1 MAKTRELG
9 ADVLYGP
16 APREIPL
23 PDAPLV
29 SVIAQVRFPT
39 LLTVPLSER
48 IIGFHEAIRERYP
61 YLDRQ
66 DIPAVVFMSGSSLKP
81 VGEPVVHWRFADDPT
96 NYKWR
101 VTLSTEFLA
110 LETRAYE
117 SRKDFLRRLET
128 IVQTLEDTLAPTHM
142 MRLGIRYVDQVKGE
156 PLSRIETLLKKEVLG
171 VACSIGS
178 SATQLLTQ
186 LSVAATPGELVA
198 RWGKLPANMTIDPN
212 AVPPIDAESWLLD
225 LDVSRSAAMPFETK
239 AIVETASVAAERVYA
254 VFRWMVTD
262 EFLRTYGGR
271 V

>member
-1 MAKTRELG
+1 MAKTREL
-9 ADVLYGP
+9 AASVLHGP
-16 APREIPL
+16 APSEIPL

-39 LLTVPLSER
+39 LLAVSLPDR

-66 DIPAVVFMSGSSLKP
+66 EVPPFFVMSGSSPKP
-81 VGEPVVHWRFADDPT
+81 VGESVVHWRFADDPA
-96 NYKWR
+96 NYRWR
-101 VTLSTEFLA
+101 ATLSTEFVA

-117 SRKDFLRRLET
+117 SRKDFLGRLET
-128 IVQTLEDTLAPTHM
+128 ILQTLEDTLDPMHM
-142 MRLGIRYVDQVKGE
+142 TRLGIRYVDQVKGE
-156 PLSRIETLLKKEVLG
+156 PLSRIETLLEKEVLG
-171 VACSIGS
+171 VACSIGA

-186 LSVAATPGELVA
+186 LSVAATPGELLA

-212 AVPPIDAESWLLD
+212 AVPPLGEESWLLD
-225 LDVSRSAAMPFETK
+225 LDVSRSATSSFETK
-239 AIVETASVAAERVYA
+239 AIIETATFAAERVYT

-262 EFLRTYGGR
+262 EFLRTYGGK

>member
-1 MAKTRELG
+1 MAKTREPA
-9 ADVLYGP
+9 ADVLHG
-16 APREIPL
+16 APPSEIPL
-23 PDAPLV
+23 SDAPLV

-39 LLTVPLSER
+39 LLTVPVADR
-48 IIGFHEAIRERYP
+48 IIGFHEAMRGRYP

-66 DIPAVVFMSGSSLKP
+66 DVPTVVVMSGGSVKP
-81 VGEPVVHWRFADDPT
+81 VGEPVVHWRFADDPAS
-96 NYKWR
+96 YKWR
-101 VTLSTEFLA
+101 VTLSTEFIA

-117 SRKDFLRRLET
+117 SRRNFLGRLET

-142 MRLGIRYVDQVKGE
+142 TRLGIRYVDQIKGK
-156 PLSRIETLLKKEVLG
+156 PLARIETLFKKEVLG

-178 SATQLLTQ
+178 GATQLLTQ

-198 RWGKLPANMTIDPN
+198 RWGKLPPNMTIDPN
-212 AVPPIDAESWLLD
+212 AVPPIDEQSWLLD
-225 LDVSRSAAMPFETK
+225 LDVSQSTAMPFETK
-239 AIVETASVAAERVYA
+239 AIVETAGIAAERVYA